1 MFAACA
7 PQPTEDSSTDA
18 ANDVVHFFHQ
28 NPTNLEEPTIQSD
41 SDRDGG
47 LPVSFKNARCMG
59 NFESDSLNE
68 NFSPARFFR
77 PNTRRKRK
85 LKRMA
90 VEYETTP
97 STPGA
102 VVNALFPI
110 TTGAIKKRSSK
121 PQDSC
126 YRTNLFFC
134 GKRKRSHRDRY
145 YDYHDHH
152 HMKQHSSSA
161 PRQCHIFA
169 VKNSTVAGC
178 SGDKTR
184 VRPLACEKILPL
196 NKCLVSKIEKI
207 SQQNN
212 AEPFNFTPIKPTP
225 HRIIVQPEP
234 SNSSSLTFS
243 SIQTKAV
250 DAPKPIPSENKE
262 MTFIPIKSSQRSSGR
277 KNKNRRHRRNILK
290 NQLQFEDPN
299 SMECSDL
306 IMNDF
311 LSSSSLSSSDS
322 EGMFLFSY

>member
-1 MFAACA
+1 M
-7 PQPTEDSSTDA
+7 
-18 ANDVVHFFHQ
+18 
-28 NPTNLEEPTIQSD
+28 
-41 SDRDGG
+41 
-47 LPVSFKNARCMG
+47 
-59 NFESDSLNE
+59 NE

-97 STPGA
+97 TTPGS
-102 VVNALFPI
+102 VVSTMFPL
-110 TTGAIKKRSSK
+110 TTGAIKKRVTK
-121 PQDSC
+121 PQESSC

-145 YDYHDHH
+145 YDYHDHQ
-152 HMKQHSSSA
+152 MKQQHSSSA

-169 VKNSTVAGC
+169 VKNAAIA
-178 SGDKTR
+178 SGSSDKCR
-184 VRPLACEKILPL
+184 AKPLFYEKILPL

-212 AEPFNFTPIKPTP
+212 GEPFNFAPIKPTP
-225 HRIIVQPEP
+225 QRISLPETSNCNQNLIKNVEEQP
-234 SNSSSLTFS
+234 SC
-243 SIQTKAV
+243 I
-250 DAPKPIPSENKE
+250 PIENKE
-262 MTFIPIKSSQRSSGR
+262 MTFIPIKASTQRSGR
-277 KNKNRRHRRNILK
+277 KKHRRHKRHALR

-322 EGMFLFSY
+322 EGRS